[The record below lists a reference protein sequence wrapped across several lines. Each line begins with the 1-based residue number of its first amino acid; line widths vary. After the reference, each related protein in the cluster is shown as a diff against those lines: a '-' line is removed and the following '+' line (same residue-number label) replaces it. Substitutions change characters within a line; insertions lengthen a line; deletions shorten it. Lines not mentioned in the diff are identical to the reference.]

1 MKLAN
6 GTEAM
11 NGDTK
16 ASNGSAEANGH
27 AQPSSSVLALIPEDI
42 PNMNTSALEMKLRQ
56 VRDAAQEHSQILTQK
71 LASSPSGQ
79 NLLHIGTS
87 LSTLPP
93 DLHTLLT
100 HMHPFVNVLEG
111 FEQDQR
117 KALTTL
123 VEKATAIRQDQH
135 RVRTAERAADLYADL
150 TSAEACIENQG
161 KNETQENGTEMDAVG
176 KFGKDACF
184 VYCVFDDTIL
194 LPCCHRR
201 LGSSSLTRTSCP
213 RDSVFG
219 TRFTHGTRPYFSMD
233 IW

>member
-1 MKLAN
+1 MSNAKDDTEHAN
-6 GTEAM
+6 GAM
-11 NGDTK
+11 NGDKTDDAPDK
-16 ASNGSAEANGH
+16 SGAASS
-27 AQPSSSVLALIPEDI
+27 SSSVLGLIPDEI
-42 PNMNTSALEMKLRQ
+42 PAMSTNSLESKLRQ
-56 VRDAAQEHSQILTQK
+56 VRDAAQEHSQVLTQK

-123 VEKATAIRQDQH
+123 VDKATAIRQDQH

-150 TSAEACIENQG
+150 TSAEACIQNQG
-161 KNETQENGTEMDAVG
+161 RSVQAKGDSEEDDVIGMCR
-176 KFGKDACF
+176 KS
-184 VYCVFDDTIL
+184 VYFAT
-194 LPCCHRR
+194 
-201 LGSSSLTRTSCP
+201 
-213 RDSVFG
+213 
-219 TRFTHGTRPYFSMD
+219 
-233 IW
+233 

>member
-1 MKLAN
+1 MSNEKLNKDHAN
-6 GTEAM
+6 GVGNV
-11 NGDTK
+11 NGDK
-16 ASNGSAEANGH
+16 VPSSSGDAGMNGSATNASNH
-27 AQPSSSVLALIPEDI
+27 LSSVMSLIPDDI
-42 PNMNTSALEMKLRQ
+42 PNLNTSALESKLRQ
-56 VRDAAQEHSQILTQK
+56 VREAAQEHSQVLTQK

-135 RVRTAERAADLYADL
+135 RVLTAERAADLYADL
-150 TSAEACIENQG
+150 TSAEACIQNDG
-161 KNETQENGTEMDAVG
+161 KGTSQDGEAANEVIGTI
-176 KFGKDACF
+176 KFNADFNKMALLH
-184 VYCVFDDTIL
+184 CVF
-194 LPCCHRR
+194 
-201 LGSSSLTRTSCP
+201 SLSFAQTTWIAQP
-213 RDSVFG
+213 RWSG
-219 TRFTHGTRPYFSMD
+219 QLT
-233 IW
+233 

>member
-1 MKLAN
+1 MS
-6 GTEAM
+6 T
-11 NGDTK
+11 
-16 ASNGSAEANGH
+16 GS
-27 AQPSSSVLALIPEDI
+27 
-42 PNMNTSALEMKLRQ
+42 LETKLRQ

-117 KALTTL
+117 KALITL

-135 RVRTAERAADLYADL
+135 RVRTSERAADLYADL
-150 TSAEACIENQG
+150 TSAEACIQNNQG
-161 KNETQENGTEMDAVG
+161 RSVDSPGATEEEGAIGTCVMTFVFCEPCILHLSHHPFPCFRR
-176 KFGKDACF
+176 FGSCCLTGTGGSYHVVLGGRLAC
-184 VYCVFDDTIL
+184 
-194 LPCCHRR
+194 
-201 LGSSSLTRTSCP
+201 
-213 RDSVFG
+213 
-219 TRFTHGTRPYFSMD
+219 GTRPYICMGFWSWLTNSREQRVAASFHAD
-233 IW
+233 ALESAGQ